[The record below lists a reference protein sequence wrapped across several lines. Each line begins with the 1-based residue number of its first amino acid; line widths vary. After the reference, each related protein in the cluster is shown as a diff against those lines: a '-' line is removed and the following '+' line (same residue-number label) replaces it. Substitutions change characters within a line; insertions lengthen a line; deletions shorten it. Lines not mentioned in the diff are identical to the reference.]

1 MIRLLVNVPPHK
13 AGSRIDPDRL
23 DGDFVQRLIDAGQA
37 EVVQDETPADPA
49 DVVQD
54 EVFELIDQ
62 IDAAVQRR
70 ARVVMMLDG
79 LSDGPGKAAVEAV
92 LAAASQIRPELFGLD
107 ALPDPAAAEA
117 LQDQVADLEAARK
130 LDAERIETLTERLTA
145 TDAALSAA
153 ETKLAA
159 LSASGDASADDP
171 PPPAEPEA
179 SGKKPPR
186 G

>member
-13 AGSRIDPDRL
+13 AGSRIDLDRL

-79 LSDGPGKAAVEAV
+79 LSDGPGKAAVEAA
-92 LAAASQIRPELFGLD
+92 LAAASQVRPELFGLD
-107 ALPDPAAAEA
+107 ALPDPAAAEV
-117 LQDQVADLEAARK
+117 LQNQVADLEAARK
-130 LDAERIETLTERLTA
+130 LDAERIEALTERLTA

-159 LSASGDASADDP
+159 LSASAETNTGDP
-171 PPPAEPEA
+171 PPADAEA
-179 SGKKPPR
+179 KGKKPPR